1 MTGIVTKITTVR
13 VGCRPRVIE
22 IDEQPWRTT
31 SAATIRLSGLR
42 EGDIVDLEELALRI
56 DEAEQQALRER
67 GIALL
72 GYRERSVAELR
83 SKLLEDGYPDAS
95 VHALVCALERSGL
108 VNDER
113 FAESL
118 VRSAAG
124 GKSHGRRRAAIDL
137 AARGVADDIALAA
150 LDEYMPA
157 DNEDERARQV
167 ARKLT
172 RPNERVDRLATR
184 LVRKGF
190 SPSVS
195 YSVAREVL
203 SDVDTDSLNPD
214 LSDL

>member
-1 MTGIVTKITTVR
+1 MTGIVTKVTTVR

-22 IDEQPWRTT
+22 INEQPWRTT

-42 EGDIVDLEELALRI
+42 EGDIVDLDALTLRI

-67 GIALL
+67 GLALL
-72 GYRERSVAELR
+72 GYRERSVSELR

-95 VHALVCALERSGL
+95 VHTLVAALERSGL

-124 GKSHGRRRAAIDL
+124 GKSHGRRRAAMDL
-137 AARGVADDIALAA
+137 ATRGVADDIAHAA

-157 DNEDERARQV
+157 DNEPARARQA
-167 ARKLT
+167 ARKLS

-195 YSVAREVL
+195 YSAAREVL
-203 SDVDTDSLNPD
+203 SEADTRDSIHD